1 MGLSAENDARY
12 ESLKSFVPGILEKM
26 SIVPPTN
33 CPLAHAREIDIDAV
47 DWPSKMD
54 YAHMNPFSVS
64 PDGVDYTGLGCFQL
78 GHHCT
83 EKDINDLL
91 EAQRSIRDLDL
102 LDRIQAEELRRIAG
116 DLRALLKS
124 QKSSTGAMSA
134 TIQELID
141 LLTSGNGAENDK
153 LRIWV
158 GLHTGFCT
166 RSESQVWGMYEVDAG
181 SMDIFIS
188 GKTVDRAGTI
198 LHTFLSRRRF
208 SRYHCLMAEIALS
221 DARDTLSPKWDLPPR
236 LVHDIEDISPA
247 EALLWMQRLALSTCK
262 ESSALVSKVRAC
274 CEYQLLEVPALSQLR
289 AMASTGYLSGEV
301 SAKQLVDGRLAWYDD
316 QGSPFLEPKSA
327 LALFEEIDT
336 RLPEMLIEADGAT
349 LAQLTEVMEAIL
361 QPGHIDVKADFLALS
376 IFCAF
381 RKLAMNEIY
390 LEVLDRNPRPNL
402 HHVQTSCFAE
412 NYAVGARCDAYI
424 DMTPKAIGKI
434 LSDRIRAYYR
444 EHQPPR
450 REEAFT
456 ELPTAY
462 ASMDID
468 LDPNGG
474 QEKLPLSYRFTFLGI
489 FAVPALI
496 DITLLTTIGR
506 GLYLTTFMSNEDKTM
521 ATTALMIALLLCGG
535 FGGWISSGGSYYLYA
550 MAFPAMS
557 MFVVIRFIAGL
568 AVVSVG
574 GVIAFIGIGIAK
586 GFVSGVVFFAYL
598 MMLTIYL
605 MTLSALSIYQLP
617 GFQFQSVSISR
628 TGQWITTDL
637 CRAAR

>member
-1 MGLSAENDARY
+1 MTGVSAEHDARY
-12 ESLKSFVPGILEKM
+12 ESLKSFVPDILEKM
-26 SIVPPTN
+26 TIVPPTN
-33 CPLAHAREIDIDAV
+33 RSPVHAREIDIDAV

-64 PDGVDYTGLGCFQL
+64 PEGVDYTGLGCFQM
-78 GHHCT
+78 GHDCT

-102 LDRIQAEELRRIAG
+102 LDRIQAEELRRIAT

-124 QKSSTGAMSA
+124 QKTSTGASAMSA
-134 TIQELID
+134 TIRELID
-141 LLTSGNGAENDK
+141 LLSSGNGAENDK

-158 GLHTGFCT
+158 GLHSGFRT
-166 RSESQVWGMYEVDAG
+166 RSESQVWGMYEVDALTG
-181 SMDIFIS
+181 SLDIFIS
-188 GKTVDRAGTI
+188 GKTVDRTGAI
-198 LHTFLSRRRF
+198 LHTFLSRRKF
-208 SRYHCLMAEIALS
+208 SRYECFKAEIALA
-221 DARDTLSPKWDLPPR
+221 DARNTLSPKWDLPPR
-236 LVHDIEDISPA
+236 LVNDIEDLSPA
-247 EALLWMQRLALSTCK
+247 EALLWMQRLTLSTCK
-262 ESSALVSKVRAC
+262 ESSALVSKVRTC
-274 CEYQLLEVPALSQLR
+274 CEYQLLEVPTLSQLR
-289 AMASTGYLSGEV
+289 AMASTGYLSGEL
-301 SAKQLVDGRLAWYDD
+301 SAKQLVDGRLAWYHD
-316 QGSPFLEPKSA
+316 QGCASLEPRSA

-336 RLPEMLIEADGAT
+336 RLPKMLVEADST
-349 LAQLTEVMEAIL
+349 SLARLTDVMEAIL
-361 QPGHIDVKADFLALS
+361 QPDQIDVKADFLALS
-376 IFCAF
+376 VFCAF

-444 EHQPPR
+444 QHQPPR

-474 QEKLPLSYRFTFLGI
+474 QEDLPLSYRFTFLGI

-506 GLYLTTFMSNEDKTM
+506 GLYLTTFMSDADKTM

-557 MFVVIRFIAGL
+557 MFVMTRFIAGL

-574 GVIAFIGIGIAK
+574 GILAFIGIGIAK

-598 MMLTIYL
+598 MILTIYL

-617 GFQFQSVSISR
+617 GFQFQSVSFSC
-628 TGQWITTDL
+628 TG
-637 CRAAR
+637 